1 MSSQAAIALCHGV
14 QVRPEKFGLL
24 FYSYRGPRL
33 YFVPTRDFLQDGYF
47 DGSQSADSMIDSICR
62 RDRKLPR
69 LWVEKQV
76 GKILGVL
83 KDKELIREQS
93 VC

>member
-1 MSSQAAIALCHGV
+1 MSSQTAITLCHGV
-14 QVRPEKFGLL
+14 QVRNEKFGLL

-33 YFVPTRDFLQDGYF
+33 YFVPTKDLLQDSYF
-47 DGSQSADSMIDSICR
+47 DGSQSASSMIDSICR
-62 RDRKLPR
+62 RDQKMPR

-76 GKILGVL
+76 GNLLGLL
-83 KDKELIREQS
+83 KDKELISEQS